1 MRTPALVA
9 LVLMLGV
16 FGCAAHDSTGGA
28 DEIGGGVEGP
38 EEIFSF
44 APAFH
49 FPPVNQGRTSVCWS
63 FSTVSFLETEM
74 ARLGLPRVKMAVM
87 YPVYYGFVEKARYF
101 VQTKGESRFS
111 PGDLF
116 PTVLDAIQKYGIVP
130 EASYSGRPDGQEGY
144 NHNALYRELRA
155 CRDRVKTDGL
165 WDETEVVTQVKSILN
180 EHLGKPPETF
190 EYEGRCYTP
199 KSFQEEFMALP
210 WQDYLMVTSF
220 EYAPFHT
227 FTDLRVP
234 DNWRKN
240 NCYYNVP
247 LDAFYEGLKGA
258 LRAGYSVAID
268 GDISEPGRL
277 GERDIAFIPADDIPH
292 ALITQEAREHRFREK
307 MTTDDHLMH
316 IVGMTESG
324 GHDWFLVKD
333 SCRAA
338 WEGRHKGYFFYRG
351 DFAKLKILAYLV
363 HRDALPASWA
373 QRL

>member
-1 MRTPALVA
+1 MRRRLVTVFV
-9 LVLMLGV
+9 LVLGV
-16 FGCAAHDSTGGA
+16 GVYLFARGV
-28 DEIGGGVEGP
+28 DEVGEGVEGP
-38 EEIFSF
+38 GAVSAFG
-44 APAFH
+44 PVFH
-49 FPPVNQGRTSVCWS
+49 FPPVDQGRTSVCWS

-74 ARLGLPRVKMAVM
+74 ARLGLPKVKMAVM
-87 YPVYYGFVEKARYF
+87 YPVYHGWVEKARYF

-130 EASYSGRPDGQEGY
+130 EESYSGRPPGEEGY
-144 NHNALYRELRA
+144 NHNAMYRELREY
-155 CRDRVKTDGL
+155 RDRVKK
-165 WDETEVVTQVKSILN
+165 DEIWNEAEVVAQVKSILDK
-180 EHLGKPPETF
+180 HLGKPPETF
-190 EYEGRCYTP
+190 EYEGRSYTP
-199 KSFQEEFMALP
+199 RSFRDEFMALP
-210 WQDYLMVTSF
+210 WRDYLMVTSF

-234 DNWRKN
+234 DNWRN
-240 NCYYNVP
+240 NKCYYNVP

-268 GDISEPGRL
+268 GDISEPGRI
-277 GERDIAFIPADDIPH
+277 GERDIAFIPDDDIPP

-307 MTTDDHLMH
+307 ETKDDHLMH

-333 SCRAA
+333 SWRDA
-338 WEGRHKGYFFYRG
+338 WQGKHKGYFFYRG

-363 HRDALPASWA
+363 HKDAVAASWS
-373 QRL
+373 QRP